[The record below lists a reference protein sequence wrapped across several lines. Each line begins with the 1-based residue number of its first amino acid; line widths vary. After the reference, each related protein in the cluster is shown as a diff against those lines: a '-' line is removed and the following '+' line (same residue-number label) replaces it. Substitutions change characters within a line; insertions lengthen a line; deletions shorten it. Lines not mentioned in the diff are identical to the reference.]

1 MCCLLQELL
10 VQVLALE
17 PVLLA
22 LGPELEQELLPG
34 RGCWR
39 CLAVTRNRAV
49 IIYSFKLYFI
59 LFSVKCGCVFH
70 LLNLPFIPNGGH
82 LFNFFYVHDFKLFRR

>member
-22 LGPELEQELLPG
+22 LVLELGLLLEQELLPVPG
-34 RGCWR
+34 LLALPRRNAESGC
-39 CLAVTRNRAV
+39 N
-49 IIYSFKLYFI
+49 
-59 LFSVKCGCVFH
+59 H
-70 LLNLPFIPNGGH
+70 LLFQALLH
-82 LFNFFYVHDFKLFRR
+82 TVFR

>member
-22 LGPELEQELLPG
+22 LGPELELLPVPG
-34 RGCWR
+34 LLALPRRNAESGC
-39 CLAVTRNRAV
+39 N
-49 IIYSFKLYFI
+49 
-59 LFSVKCGCVFH
+59 H
-70 LLNLPFIPNGGH
+70 LLFQALLH
-82 LFNFFYVHDFKLFRR
+82 TVFR

>member
-22 LGPELEQELLPG
+22 LGPELELELEQELLPVPG
-34 RGCWR
+34 LLALPRRNAESGC
-39 CLAVTRNRAV
+39 N
-49 IIYSFKLYFI
+49 
-59 LFSVKCGCVFH
+59 H
-70 LLNLPFIPNGGH
+70 LLFQALLH
-82 LFNFFYVHDFKLFRR
+82 TVFR

>member
-22 LGPELEQELLPG
+22 LGPELELEQELLPVPG
-34 RGCWR
+34 LLALPRRNAESGC
-39 CLAVTRNRAV
+39 N
-49 IIYSFKLYFI
+49 
-59 LFSVKCGCVFH
+59 H
-70 LLNLPFIPNGGH
+70 LLFQALLH
-82 LFNFFYVHDFKLFRR
+82 TVFR

>member
-22 LGPELEQELLPG
+22 LGPELELELELEQELLPVPG
-34 RGCWR
+34 LLALPRRNAESGC
-39 CLAVTRNRAV
+39 N
-49 IIYSFKLYFI
+49 
-59 LFSVKCGCVFH
+59 H
-70 LLNLPFIPNGGH
+70 LLFQALLH
-82 LFNFFYVHDFKLFRR
+82 TVFR

>member
-22 LGPELEQELLPG
+22 LGPELGQDLLPVPG
-34 RGCWR
+34 LLALPRRNAESGC
-39 CLAVTRNRAV
+39 N
-49 IIYSFKLYFI
+49 
-59 LFSVKCGCVFH
+59 H
-70 LLNLPFIPNGGH
+70 LLFQALLH
-82 LFNFFYVHDFKLFRR
+82 TVFR